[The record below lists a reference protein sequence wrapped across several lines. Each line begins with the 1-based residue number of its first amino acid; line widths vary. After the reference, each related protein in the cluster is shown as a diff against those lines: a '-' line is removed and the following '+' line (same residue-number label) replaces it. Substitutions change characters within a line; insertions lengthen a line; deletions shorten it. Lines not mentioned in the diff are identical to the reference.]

1 LSNNQLPIITPF
13 SRVSLKKNILKQI
26 VKLPKQTQ
34 YITQIIQSKIY
45 SHLNATQ
52 LLHTNE
58 NHNKTHNAHHILQR
72 IMLNNSVF
80 EKSF

>member
-1 LSNNQLPIITPF
+1 
-13 SRVSLKKNILKQI
+13 LKKNILKLI

-34 YITQIIQSKIY
+34 YILQIIQSKIY

-52 LLHTNE
+52 LSHTYE

-72 IMLNNSVF
+72 IMLNNDFLKATSR
-80 EKSF
+80 KIILKRNQHK